1 MVPGVATSVLN
12 RLAGVAAAGWS
23 YAAVAAA
30 DARRHATALDTGAT
44 PRGTPLVSVIVPAR
58 NEAAAIGTTLDDLG
72 TLDWP
77 ELEVLPVDDE
87 STDGTWIA
95 MEAAA
100 GRHSRVRP
108 LRGRPLP
115 DGWVGKQWAMH
126 QGVEAASGSWLL
138 FSDADMRHRPASL
151 RAALARAEEVGGG
164 GVTVAP
170 LVETGSIG
178 ERLLQGAAFICIG
191 SFYAPSFLVRNPRV
205 PVAIAA
211 GGYILVRREAY
222 EAVGGHAALRSRMLD
237 DVALAEALKRA
248 GTPLHIA
255 GAGGLVS
262 VRMYA
267 SLADATRG
275 WRKNAAHGI
284 RGNRLG
290 SFAAGVLLSL
300 AALTPPAATLVGLR
314 RRDPGLTARGA
325 LGWAAVAAARLG
337 TNDLLP
343 APRRDAVLT
352 PLGLAGLGLITVRSA
367 LDRATGGAVWRG
379 RRYPEAR

>member
-1 MVPGVATSVLN
+1 MSTSLLD
-12 RLAGVAAAGWS
+12 RLAGLAVAGWG
-23 YAAVAAA
+23 YAALAAA
-30 DARRHATALDTGAT
+30 DARRHATPLDPGAT
-44 PRGTPLVSVIVPAR
+44 PAATPLVSVIVPAR
-58 NEAAAIGTTLDDLG
+58 NEERAIGTTLDDLG
-72 TLDWP
+72 SLDWP
-77 ELEVLPVDDE
+77 ALEVLPVDDE
-87 STDGTWIA
+87 SHDGTWAA

-100 GRHSRVRP
+100 RRRPRVRP
-108 LRGRPLP
+108 LRGLPLP
-115 DGWVGKQWAMH
+115 EGWVGKQWAMQ
-126 QGVEAASGSWLL
+126 QGVEAAVGTWLL

-151 RAALARAEEVGGG
+151 RAAMARAEKVGGG

-211 GGYILVRREAY
+211 GGYILVRRDAY
-222 EAVGGHAALRSRMLD
+222 EAIGGHAALRSRMLD

-267 SLADATRG
+267 SLGEAVRG

-284 RGNRLG
+284 RGHRLG
-290 SFAAGVLLSL
+290 SFVAGVLLSL
-300 AALTPPAATLVGLR
+300 AALTPPTAVLVGLR
-314 RRDPGLTARGA
+314 RRDRRLLLRGA
-325 LGWAAVAAARLG
+325 LGWAAVAGARVG

-352 PLGLAGLGLITVRSA
+352 PLGLAGLGAITVRSA

-379 RRYPEAR
+379 RRYPHAR